1 MTSVGSRLRRQL
13 APVAKTLLLRTGGY
27 RAIRTLAP
35 SRQIAILRYHAV
47 CGPEGYDYADPG
59 ICVSPEA
66 FDAHVA
72 YLSSQYTVLPLPEA
86 VDRLRQHRALPPN
99 AVAITFDDGYADNE
113 EVAAPILQ
121 RLGLSATFFVSTG
134 YWDGSC
140 MWNDRLIEA
149 IRTSTRS
156 ELDLRA
162 SGLGCYAIG
171 SLETRRAAIVTVRR
185 DIRHLPQGRRE
196 EQTQAIVAA
205 SGSNEPTALMM
216 PPQQVRKLRARGM
229 DIGAHTMTHPILT
242 RLDAATARH
251 EIASSKRQ
259 LEELL
264 DEPVDLFA
272 YPNGVPQEDYT
283 SEHVGIVRDSGFK
296 AAVSTAWGA
305 ASARSDRFQ
314 LPRFTPWDR
323 ARWRYGI
330 RLLANLQRREQVAA

>member
-1 MTSVGSRLRRQL
+1 M
-13 APVAKTLLLRTGGY
+13 LLRLP
-27 RAIRTLAP
+27 ISL
-35 SRQIAILRYHAV
+35 
-47 CGPEGYDYADPG
+47 
-59 ICVSPEA
+59 VSPGGAGARLSILIYHRVLPRPDPLFFEEPDAARFEA
-66 FDAHVA
+66 EMRWVRDWFN
-72 YLSSQYTVLPLPEA
+72 VLPLGQA
-86 VDRLRQHRALPPN
+86 VARLYEGSLPARALS
-99 AVAITFDDGYADNE
+99 ITFDDGYADNE

-121 RLGLSATFFVSTG
+121 RLSLSATFFVSTG

-162 SGLGCYAIG
+162 SGLGRYPIG
-171 SLETRRAAIVTVRR
+171 SLEARREAIVTMRR

-196 EQTQAIVAA
+196 ELTQAIVAA
-205 SGSNEPTALMM
+205 SGSNEPPALMM
-216 PPQQVRKLRARGM
+216 PPQQVRNLRARGM
-229 DIGAHTMTHPILT
+229 DIGAHTITHPILT
-242 RLDAATARH
+242 RIDAATARH
-251 EIASSKRQ
+251 EITSSKRQ
-259 LEELL
+259 LEDLL

-283 SEHVGIVRDSGFK
+283 SEHVRIVRDCGFK

-323 ARWRYGI
+323 ARWRYAV
-330 RLLANLQRREQVAA
+330 RLLANLQRQEQVAA

>member
-1 MTSVGSRLRRQL
+1 M
-13 APVAKTLLLRTGGY
+13 LLRFPIG
-27 RAIRTLAP
+27 L
-35 SRQIAILRYHAV
+35 
-47 CGPEGYDYADPG
+47 
-59 ICVSPEA
+59 VSPGGAGARLSILIYHRVLPRPDPLFFEEPDAARFEA
-66 FDAHVA
+66 EMRWVRDWFN
-72 YLSSQYTVLPLPEA
+72 VLPLGQA
-86 VDRLRQHRALPPN
+86 VARLYEGSLPARA
-99 AVAITFDDGYADNE
+99 AAITFDDGYADNE

-121 RLGLSATFFVSTG
+121 RLGLSATFFISTG

-162 SGLGCYAIG
+162 SGLGCYPIG
-171 SLETRRAAIVTVRR
+171 NLEARRAAIVTMRR
-185 DIRHLPQGRRE
+185 DIRHLPQARRE
-196 EQTQAIVAA
+196 ELTQAIVAA
-205 SGSNEPTALMM
+205 SGSNEPPALMM

-242 RLDAATARH
+242 RLDAATARQ
-251 EIASSKRQ
+251 EIASSKQQ

-264 DEPVDLFA
+264 GETIDLFA
-272 YPNGVPQEDYT
+272 YPNGVPQQDYT
-283 SEHVGIVRDSGFK
+283 TEHVRIVRDCGFK

-330 RLLANLQRREQVAA
+330 RLLANLQRRELVAA